1 MRLFRFVLP
10 LLIAGSLGA
19 GTAPD
24 FALKKLDGSVF
35 KLRDV
40 IGKKTIVVDFW
51 GTWCAPCTKA
61 LKKFQAIHDTH
72 PDVLVLAVAIDDA
85 SSMAKVSQFIQGK
98 GYTFEVLLDPDSS
111 VMKLFNPSL
120 SVPYTFVIDRKGE
133 IAYTHSGY
141 VVGDEKELLDRLDDL
156 K

>member
-1 MRLFRFVLP
+1 MRLPHFVLP
-10 LLIAGSLGA
+10 VLLAGSLGA

-24 FALKKLDGSVF
+24 FTLKKLDGSVF
-35 KLRDV
+35 KLRDAL
-40 IGKKTIVVDFW
+40 GKKTIVVDFW
-51 GTWCAPCTKA
+51 ATWCAPCTKA
-61 LKKFQAIHDTH
+61 LKKFQIIHDTR

-85 SSMAKVSQFIQGK
+85 SSMAKVGQFIQGK
-98 GYTFEVLLDPDSS
+98 GYTFQVLLDPDSS

-120 SVPYTFVIDRKGE
+120 NVPYTFVIDKQGE

-141 VVGDEKELLDRLDDL
+141 VPGDEKELMDRLDGL